1 MKEKIY
7 LIPGLMTDER
17 LWKRIKPLL
26 ENDFELVYLKIPM
39 TSDFDEINRYLLEE
53 IKDKEI
59 NLLGFS
65 LGGYIASY
73 FTLNYPNKVKRLFNL
88 ASTPSGSSSKDDK
101 RREQKIKDVDEKG
114 FEPLSIQKAKS
125 LVEEKNQDDE
135 DLINT
140 IIDMF
145 TSLGKENFKT
155 QLNCTLNRV
164 DLFDRLVKLDKPIYF
179 FYSKDDRL
187 LTKDS
192 LQRLE
197 NENHNM
203 KVISREGTSHNISL
217 EEPTLLVE
225 KIREWIRL

>member
-17 LWKRIKPLL
+17 LWKRVQPLL
-26 ENDFELVYLKIPM
+26 KDDFELVYLQIPM
-39 TSDFDEINRYLLEE
+39 TSDFDEINEYLLKE
-53 IKDKEI
+53 IKEDDI

-73 FTLNYPNKVKRLFNL
+73 FTLKYPKKVKRLFNL

-101 RREQKIKDVDEKG
+101 RRKQKIKDVDEKG

-125 LVEEKNQDDE
+125 LVEVKNQDDE

-164 DLFDRLVKLDKPIYF
+164 DLFDRLIKLDKTIYF

-217 EEPTLLVE
+217 EEPNLLVE
-225 KIREWIRL
+225 KIREWIKL

>member
-26 ENDFELVYLKIPM
+26 KDDFELVYLQVPM
-39 TSDFDEINRYLLEE
+39 TSDFDEINEYLLKE
-53 IKDKEI
+53 IKEDDI

-73 FTLNYPNKVKRLFNL
+73 FTLKYPKKVKRLFNL

-101 RREQKIKDVDEKG
+101 RRKQKIKDVDEKG

-164 DLFDRLVKLDKPIYF
+164 DLFDRLVKLDKTIYF

-217 EEPTLLVE
+217 EEPNLLVE
-225 KIREWIRL
+225 KIREWIKL